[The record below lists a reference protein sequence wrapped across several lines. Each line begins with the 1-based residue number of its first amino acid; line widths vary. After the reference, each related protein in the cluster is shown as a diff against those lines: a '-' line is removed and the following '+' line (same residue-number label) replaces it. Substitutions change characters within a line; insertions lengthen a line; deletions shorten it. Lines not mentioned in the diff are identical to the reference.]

1 MSGEYSFSEVGSGG
15 EGEEPGGGGG
25 HERRRA
31 ADQGTAAGGGGQA
44 AEDSHQEG
52 RHKFSEENL
61 NAQTLNFR
69 REMYKIVDANPVA

>member
-1 MSGEYSFSEVGSGG
+1 MAMNADVRRTKARLLEEVVKL
-15 EGEEPGGGGG
+15 
-25 HERRRA
+25 
-31 ADQGTAAGGGGQA
+31 QI
-44 AEDSHQEG
+44 EDSHQEG